1 MLKRWFLDDAFTLII
16 DTRFMR
22 MKIGYCRVST
32 DDQDLNAQVIELSNF
47 GCSKIIS
54 DVASGIKQRV
64 ELDKLLKSG
73 LREGDTLVVYRLD
86 RLGRSLSDLL
96 NIFKVLNE
104 KQIYFVSLSENID
117 TSTPQGK
124 LLFSISGAF
133 AEYERSIISERTKL
147 GLKYAKKR
155 GIKLGRPK
163 GINSDIALYAL
174 DLKNKGK
181 SAKDISNILK
191 ISKSTVY
198 RYLKLADE
206 ITNK

>member
-1 MLKRWFLDDAFTLII
+1 
-16 DTRFMR
+16 MR

-64 ELDKLLKSG
+64 ELDKLLESG

-163 GINSDIALYAL
+163 GVNSDVALYAL

-206 ITNK
+206 ITNI